1 MPRRIDIF
9 VQTQLQAHG
18 LQPSLEAQPHALL
31 KRAFYDLLGLPPTPE
46 EVDQFIS
53 ECAAQSSPT
62 RPASGI
68 PNAVWSSWIDK
79 LLESPH
85 FGERWGGIGWMPRAM
100 PTAMA
105 MRRTAARPDA
115 WRYRDWVIRAINDDL
130 PFDQFTLQQLAGDL
144 LPNATEEQ
152 IVATAFNR
160 QTLTNTEGGADQEQ
174 FRVEAVFDRTETL
187 GTVWL
192 GLTVGCARCHT
203 HKYDQITHKEYY
215 QLFAFFNNE
224 Q

>member
-1 MPRRIDIF
+1 M
-9 VQTQLQAHG
+9 
-18 LQPSLEAQPHALL
+18 
-31 KRAFYDLLGLPPTPE
+31 
-46 EVDQFIS
+46 
-53 ECAAQSSPT
+53 
-62 RPASGI
+62 
-68 PNAVWSSWIDK
+68 
-79 LLESPH
+79 
-85 FGERWGGIGWMPRAM
+85 
-100 PTAMA
+100 
-105 MRRTAARPDA
+105 
-115 WRYRDWVIRAINDDL
+115 

-215 QLFAFFNNE
+215 QLFASSTMVTKSHARFRSHQKNGPPISTRMALLLPG
-224 Q
+224 